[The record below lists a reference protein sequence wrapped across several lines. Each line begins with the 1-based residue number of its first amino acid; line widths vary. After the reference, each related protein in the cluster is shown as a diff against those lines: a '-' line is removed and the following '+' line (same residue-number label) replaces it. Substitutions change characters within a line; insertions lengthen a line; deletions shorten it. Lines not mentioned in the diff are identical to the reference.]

1 MNVAAPLNSIVDH
14 LRRVGHLCQDGLAD
28 SQLLERFLAQRDAA
42 AFEALVR
49 RHGPMVHGVC
59 LRVLHNHH
67 DAEDTF
73 QATFLVLAHKAAS
86 IVSRRTLSSW
96 LYGVAYHTAL
106 KARADGLRRRAKEK
120 EAAAMPKPQSTHE
133 IWFHL
138 EPLFDA
144 ALSGLPDKYRTVIVL
159 CDLEG
164 KTRKEAARLLD
175 CPEGTIAS
183 RLARARDLLAG
194 RLARQG
200 LTLSAATVAEVLA
213 QGSASASVPS
223 SWVNTVVQAAGWL
236 ALGQTLPAGAISPKV
251 VALKEGVLKT
261 MLVIKLKMA
270 MAVLLVLALIGV
282 GATFLPALAPA
293 QDKNFP
299 KQAET
304 NSTAPMPQREKAKQ
318 AVNATKV
325 ELGPTLLLKH
335 VILDEMDVER
345 RTISITVDGAKDKTA
360 SSKLTRLSVPKDV
373 EINVGGLARGKLQPL
388 PVGTRLTVELAV
400 EQNHLVVAAITME
413 LDLEKGEP
421 VKSTPGKS
429 AKAADFLKAEGNLR
443 VAKATLDLAKANR
456 DRWTLEL
463 KRANKLV
470 QQGALDQQTLEET
483 NHQCAVAEKE
493 LVVAQVRFEQAAAEF
508 ELVAGKEN

>member
-1 MNVAAPLNSIVDH
+1 MAAPLNSLVDH
-14 LRRVGHLCQDGLAD
+14 LRRAGHFNQDGLAD

-59 LRVLHNHH
+59 LRILRNHH

-106 KARADGLRRRAKEK
+106 KARAEGLRRRAKEK
-120 EAAAMPKPQSTHE
+120 EAAAMPKPQTTHE

-138 EPLFDA
+138 EPLIDA
-144 ALSGLPDKYRTVIVL
+144 ALCGLPDKYRTVIVL

-164 KTRKEAARLLD
+164 KTRKEVARLLN

-200 LTLSAATVAEVLA
+200 LALSAAAVAEALA

-223 SWVNTVVQAAGWL
+223 SWVFAVVQAAGWL
-236 ALGQTLPAGAISPKV
+236 ALGQALPAGAISPQV

-261 MLVIKLKMA
+261 MLMIKLKMA
-270 MAVLLVLALIGV
+270 MAVLLVLALMGV
-282 GATFLPALAPA
+282 GATMLPAPAPA
-293 QDKNFP
+293 QDKNFTP

-304 NSTAPMPQREKAKQ
+304 NPAAPMPQKEKAKQ
-318 AVNATKV
+318 AANSTKV
-325 ELGPTLLLKH
+325 KLGPTLVLKH
-335 VILDEMDVER
+335 VILDEMDAER

-360 SSKLTRLSVPKDV
+360 SSKLTRLAVPKDV

-421 VKSTPGKS
+421 VKSTPVKS
-429 AKAADFLKAEGNLR
+429 AKAADFLKAEGDLR

-463 KRANKLV
+463 ERANKLV
-470 QQGALDQQTLEET
+470 QQGVLDQQTLEET
-483 NHQCAVAEKE
+483 RHQCAVAEKE
-493 LVVAQVRFEQAAAEF
+493 LVVAEVRFEQASAEF
-508 ELVAGKEN
+508 ELVAGRGK